1 MTKRKLTI
9 LRHIIFRWVRSAV
22 MAGNYNNKL
31 SQATTNQYY
40 HNQKEISNE
49 AGKTSEEQKNRMRAH
64 NHDFKEVLM
73 R

>member
-1 MTKRKLTI
+1 
-9 LRHIIFRWVRSAV
+9 